1 MATANFYTQNDFR
14 LMAGEFSLPIYPV
27 DENGE
32 ENTAAEP
39 IEYETDFYSI
49 DEAQRKIDEING
61 GLRFYK
67 LRLQD
72 GNYSGVQIV
81 VDDSEIPDEWYFEH
95 YSKEAFADYGVNS
108 YILRRMIQAEK
119 KRINNKILPLFKEYG
134 FDEYIVA
141 ARFSNGETWYNKVT

>member
-14 LMAGEFSLPIYPV
+14 LMAGEFSLPLYPV

-61 GLRFYK
+61 GLQFYK

-72 GNYSGVQIV
+72 GNYCGVQIV
-81 VDDSEIPDEWYFEH
+81 VDDGETPDEWYFEH
-95 YSKEAFADYGVNS
+95 YFDFNDYGVNR
-108 YILRRMIQAEK
+108 YVLRRMIQAEK
-119 KRINNKILPLFKEYG
+119 KRINDKILPLFKEYG

-141 ARFSNGETWYNKVT
+141 ARFSNGETWYNKVA

>member
-14 LMAGEFSLPIYPV
+14 LMAGEFSLPLYPV

-32 ENTAAEP
+32 ENTAADP
-39 IEYETDFYSI
+39 IDYETDFYSI
-49 DEAQRKIDEING
+49 DEAQSKIDEING

-72 GNYSGVQIV
+72 GKYSGVQIV
-81 VDDSEIPDEWYFEH
+81 IDDSETPDEWYFEH

-119 KRINNKILPLFKEYG
+119 KRINDKILPLFKEYG
-134 FDEYIVA
+134 FNEYIVA
-141 ARFSNGETWYNKVT
+141 ARFSNGETWYNKVA